1 MVIIQGNFTM
11 RHPHYQRLQ
20 WLPILLVLALLLSA
34 CGSKAERMVGARP
47 ATPLPDVVE
56 AYLQQY
62 QPGPL
67 PRLFQT
73 TYIYDRNGIQIAELF
88 EEGRRT
94 WVSLDRISQHLIDAT
109 IATEDAT
116 FYTNLGVDPL
126 RIAAAALANNN
137 AGAIVSGA
145 STITMQLARNLFL
158 GPEQRYDPSMD
169 RKVLEA
175 GLAQELTSLYT
186 KDEILE
192 MYLNLLNYGALTYGP
207 EAASQVYFGKHASDL
222 TLAEATFLA
231 GIPQQPATYNPFT
244 NYDTVKRRQSVVL
257 DLMVRHGYLERE
269 EADAVYLEPVEL
281 KGRLGLAPN
290 LAPHFVQ
297 YTINSLDA
305 RLGPNYTRRSGFN
318 LFTTLDLRMQTLAQ
332 QLITERVAQGRQRYN
347 MNNAALVAMRPGTGE
362 ILAMV
367 GSADFEDESISGQVN
382 VALMPRQPGSALKP
396 VLYAKAFDDLLLSPA
411 SVMWDTQITYDLG
424 FNQYYTPQNYD
435 NRYHGLMTARTALAN
450 SYNVP
455 AVRLLDA
462 MGMARA
468 LEGAYALG
476 VRTLTEDPSRYT
488 LTLAVG
494 GHEVTLMDLVT
505 AYHTLASDG
514 RYLPPEVVET
524 ILDSQS
530 RLIHPLAR
538 PAPVQAISPGSAF
551 LVTDIL
557 SDNTARAPAFGLNSP
572 LRLSRPAAAKTGTTT
587 SYRDNWTVGYTR
599 YLLAGVWVGNSSGEP
614 MRNTTGVTGAA
625 PIWHDFMEAV
635 LNNPD
640 YLKILGA
647 PADDD
652 SAWEF
657 TPPDDVERRDA
668 CPLDLTCRQGGEYF
682 TREWLAAAGSDGPL
696 ADTFITEAT
705 MPVHRDRNGNPISA
719 IYCGQPGGQ
728 ERTLFRLTGAP
739 GLVARS
745 ATQNSAASPI
755 KLAAPAVTSPDE
767 VAQTLDL
774 NSDLPVVLFYPDQEL
789 ERLRKLRW
797 ARARGLAVNVGKCA
811 DLQYYTVQSGDHWT
825 ILARRFGLSVGELQ
839 AANAHLLRDEGVLR
853 PNDRLWVPF
862 GIPIQIGGAGEYYE
876 VQSGDTWARIATEF
890 GIPLRLLQTVNPGI
904 VRPFFL
910 LRPGDEVFIPQ
921 VEHLAGILR

>member
-1 MVIIQGNFTM
+1 M
-11 RHPHYQRLQ
+11 RHSHRHLK
-20 WLPILLVLALLLSA
+20 WLPILFILTLLVSS
-34 CGSKAERMVGARP
+34 CGSTAEKMVGARP

-73 TYIYDRNGIQIAELF
+73 TYVYDRNGVQIAELF

-109 IATEDAT
+109 IATEDVT

-126 RIAAAALANNN
+126 RIAAAAWANNA
-137 AGAIVSGA
+137 AGTIVSGA

-192 MYLNLLNYGALTYGP
+192 MYLNLLNYGALNYGP

-244 NYDTVKRRQSVVL
+244 NYDVVKRRQSVVL
-257 DLMVRHGYLERE
+257 DLMVRHGYLERQ

-281 KGRLGLAPN
+281 KGQLGLAPN

-332 QLITERVAQGRQRYN
+332 RIITERVAQGRQRHN

-362 ILAMV
+362 IVAMV
-367 GSADFEDESISGQVN
+367 GSANFNDDSISGQVN

-411 SVMWDTQITYDLG
+411 SVMWDTQVTYDLG
-424 FNQYYTPQNYD
+424 FNQVYTPQNYD
-435 NRYHGLMTARTALAN
+435 NRYHGLLTVRSALAN

-455 AVRLLDA
+455 AVRLLDM

-505 AYHTLASDG
+505 AYHTIASGG
-514 RYLPPEVVET
+514 RYMPPEVAET

-530 RLIHPLAR
+530 QLIRPLV
-538 PAPVQAISPGSAF
+538 PPEPVQAISPGSAF
-551 LVTDIL
+551 LITDIL
-557 SDNTARAPAFGLNSP
+557 SDNTARAATFGVNSP

-647 PADDD
+647 PASDE

-657 TPPDDVERRDA
+657 IPPRDVEQRDA
-668 CPLDLTCRQGGEYF
+668 CPLDLSCREGGEYF
-682 TREWLAAAGSDGPL
+682 TREWLGAAGSDGPL
-696 ADTFITEAT
+696 ADIFITEPT
-705 MPVHRDRNGNPISA
+705 MTVHRDRNGNPIGA
-719 IYCGQPGGQ
+719 VYCGQPGGQ

-739 GLVARS
+739 GLVARQS
-745 ATQNSAASPI
+745 TQNPAASMI
-755 KLAAPAVTSPDE
+755 KLAAPAITTPGE
-767 VAQTLDL
+767 VAQVLDL
-774 NSDLPVVLFYPDQEL
+774 DSDLPVVLFYPDQEL

-797 ARARGLAVNVGKCA
+797 ARARGLAINVGACSA
-811 DLQYYTVQSGDHWT
+811 LQYYSVQRGDHWT
-825 ILARRFGLSVGELQ
+825 MLARRFGLSVGELQ
-839 AANAHLLRDEGVLR
+839 AANAHLLRDDGVLR
-853 PNDRLWVPF
+853 LNDRLWVPF
-862 GIPIQIGGAGEYYE
+862 GIPIQIGGDGEYYE
-876 VQSGDTWARIATEF
+876 VRSGDTWTQIATEF
-890 GIPLRLLQTVNPGI
+890 GLPLRLLQTVNPEI

-921 VEHLAGILR
+921 VERLAGVLQ